1 MKKAFLSIQRP
12 CSLAMLVIT
21 RGYSGSNGPLARWV
35 ETGPGKGCVLH
46 IAAMIISEHTHP
58 EMESQHFPEI
68 LG

>member
-1 MKKAFLSIQRP
+1 MVPIVREDSD
-12 CSLAMLVIT
+12 
-21 RGYSGSNGPLARWV
+21 SNGPLAWV

-46 IAAMIISEHTHP
+46 IAAMFIPEHIHP